1 MEEKLMSLKETTW
14 NDVDEAMDFAVSE
27 IARLRKE
34 NKSLKA
40 ALALQPPLLLTNEVK
55 DGHQQVE
62 VNRSK
67 N

>member
-1 MEEKLMSLKETTW
+1 MNLKETTW

>member
-1 MEEKLMSLKETTW
+1 MNLKETTW
-14 NDVDEAMDFAVSE
+14 KDVDEAMDFAVSE

>member
-1 MEEKLMSLKETTW
+1 MSLKETTW

>member
-1 MEEKLMSLKETTW
+1 MEEKLMNLKETTW

>member
-1 MEEKLMSLKETTW
+1 MSLNETTW
-14 NDVDEAMDFAVSE
+14 KDVDEAMDFAVSE

-34 NKSLKA
+34 NNSLKA

>member
-1 MEEKLMSLKETTW
+1 MSLSETTW
-14 NDVDEAMDFAVSE
+14 KNVDEAINFAIDE

>member
-1 MEEKLMSLKETTW
+1 MEEKLMNLKETTW
-14 NDVDEAMDFAVSE
+14 KDVDEAMDFAVSE

>member
-1 MEEKLMSLKETTW
+1 MDLKETTW
-14 NDVDEAMDFAVSE
+14 RDVDEAMDFAVSE

>member
-1 MEEKLMSLKETTW
+1 MSLKETTW
-14 NDVDEAMDFAVSE
+14 KDVDEAMDFAVSE